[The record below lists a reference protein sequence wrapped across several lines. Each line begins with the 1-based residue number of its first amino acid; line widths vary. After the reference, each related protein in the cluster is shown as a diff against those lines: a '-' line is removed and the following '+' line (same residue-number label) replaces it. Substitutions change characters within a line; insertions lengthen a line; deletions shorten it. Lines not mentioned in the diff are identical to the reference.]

1 MEAVLLDAPELM
13 SPAEVREATGKA
25 RASQQAEWLAERGV
39 PHRVDGRRVILSR
52 AHFRAWL
59 EGRIIPKTSGINW
72 GAVR

>member
-1 MEAVLLDAPELM
+1 MEAVLDAPELM
-13 SPAEVREATGKA
+13 SRAEVREATGKA
-25 RASQQAEWLAERGV
+25 RAADQSEWLSERGV

>member
-1 MEAVLLDAPELM
+1 MLTLLDAPELM

-25 RASQQAEWLAERGV
+25 RPTQQAEWLAEHGV
-39 PHRVDGRRVILSR
+39 PHRVDGRRIILSR